1 MSDLERS
8 DSGALTESP
17 TLLPHGEAGGAGAAS
32 PTRTTEPKE
41 SAPDSGAPETNGATP
56 DGPPKK

>member
-17 TLLPHGEAGGAGAAS
+17 TLLPHGEAGGASELLVPHIREFLAAI
-32 PTRTTEPKE
+32 
-41 SAPDSGAPETNGATP
+41 A
-56 DGPPKK
+56 